1 MQEINISY
9 KKLYEFKKKDIS
21 SILEKDY
28 SCKIDINENLIYI
41 SADPYNEFLVKNIIL
56 AFSRGFDLNTAK
68 LLENE
73 NFYFS
78 QINIK
83 QAFGSKKR
91 LMQVKARI
99 IGKDGKAKKY
109 IERITG
115 VKMCVYG
122 NTVSF
127 IGNTDQIEEA
137 EIAVNNIMNGFNH
150 GSAYA
155 KMQTQHR
162 KNLFEKKLHYQS
174 AV

>member
-73 NFYFS
+73 NF
-78 QINIK
+78 
-83 QAFGSKKR
+83 
-91 LMQVKARI
+91 
-99 IGKDGKAKKY
+99 
-109 IERITG
+109 
-115 VKMCVYG
+115 
-122 NTVSF
+122 
-127 IGNTDQIEEA
+127 
-137 EIAVNNIMNGFNH
+137 
-150 GSAYA
+150 
-155 KMQTQHR
+155 
-162 KNLFEKKLHYQS
+162 
-174 AV
+174 